1 MEAVILMAASV
12 GAMRLPAHAGARI
25 GRGRT
30 GSPVADGASELGRLQ
45 RLEAELAAVVGA
57 EDYKRAATLRDELA
71 RLQMD
76 DEVGALSANAAF
88 YSVFSSSDLRAME
101 DLWAPSADVACL
113 HPGQQALVG
122 IDAVMDSW
130 RDILGAGQ
138 EVQVEADQVRCAIH
152 GSVAR
157 ISCIERLQMGRMAA
171 TNLFERQA
179 DGRWLMVL
187 HHAGMVI

>member
-57 EDYKRAATLRDELA
+57 EDYKCAATLRDELA

-122 IDAVMDSW
+122 INAVMDSW